1 MLSVYLEYSILFEL
15 NIATE
20 SQPFKG
26 PKSKKFQIFDASKI
40 LQQNLFC
47 QNLGF
52 YMLLVTEAF

>member
-20 SQPFKG
+20 SQPLKG
-26 PKSKKFQIFDASKI
+26 PKSKKFQILDASKI

-47 QNLGF
+47 QNFGF
-52 YMLLVTEAF
+52 YMLLVNEAF

>member
-1 MLSVYLEYSILFEL
+1 MVSVHLEYSILVEL

-20 SQPFKG
+20 NRPFKG

-52 YMLLVTEAF
+52 YMLLVNEAF